1 MGSGK
6 RGSGMNKMT
15 EARARWICCPM
26 CDKKKCDRTAN
37 DCDVKLYLENKAE
50 NEVKDANSN

>member
-1 MGSGK
+1 
-6 RGSGMNKMT
+6 MNEMT

-37 DCDVKLYLENKAE
+37 DCDVKLYLELYLENKAE
-50 NEVKDANSN
+50 NEVNDADSN